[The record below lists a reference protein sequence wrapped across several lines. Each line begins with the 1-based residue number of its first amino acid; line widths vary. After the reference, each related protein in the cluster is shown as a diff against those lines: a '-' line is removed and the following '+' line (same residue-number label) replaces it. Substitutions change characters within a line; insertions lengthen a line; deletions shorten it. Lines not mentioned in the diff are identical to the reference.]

1 MYFSFQVFL
10 AGIMARQRFNFFF
23 LECSLASRV
32 RLTYEIQAVQGTLFM
47 SLI

>member
-1 MYFSFQVFL
+1 MHFTSQVFP
-10 AGIMARQRFNFFF
+10 AGIMARQQFNFV
-23 LECSLASRV
+23 LEYSLASRV